1 MNLKF
6 TVFGKPAQMGSKR
19 AFVRAGRAVMVN
31 DNSDRQRQWYTAVAS
46 RAAEEMGTCD
56 LLTGPLI
63 VTLRFALAR
72 PKGHFGSGKN
82 AGKLKVSAPQHH
94 AQKPDIDKLTR
105 NTLDAMT
112 GVIWRDDAQ
121 VCELHV
127 HRSWTEGQQGATI
140 EIQELDA

>member
-1 MNLKF
+1 MNF
-6 TVFGKPAQMGSKR
+6 TVYGKPAQMGSKR

-46 RAAEEMGTCD
+46 RAAEEMGD
-56 LLTGPLI
+56 RELLAGPLV

-72 PKGHFGSGKN
+72 PKGHFGSGRN
-82 AGKLKVSAPQHH
+82 AGVLKGSAPQHH
-94 AQKPDIDKLTR
+94 SQKPDIDKLVR

-121 VCELHV
+121 VCELHAS
-127 HRSWTEGQQGATI
+127 REWTSGQQGATI
-140 EIQELDA
+140 EVKELA